1 MVVVE
6 LLEDEEDWYLGAGSH
21 CELGGPHTASHRGQ
35 LVGLVGD
42 GVAGDGNG
50 KLVGDFWYGVCACD
64 SVPVDMVDWYCG
76 ADVVILMQ
84 TLGGSV
90 ISGIG

>member
-1 MVVVE
+1 MWLMVVVE

-42 GVAGDGNG
+42 GVVKELVMVMVSWLVNFGMVCVLVTVSLWTWWIGN
-50 KLVGDFWYGVCACD
+50 
-64 SVPVDMVDWYCG
+64 
-76 ADVVILMQ
+76 VVLM
-84 TLGGSV
+84 LWF
-90 ISGIG
+90 